1 MSNLGSGG
9 PLDGAPIASSL
20 GGFGVEFGRFGPVDV
35 DPEAGAFFD
44 IDNTIVR
51 GASIFALARG
61 LLRRK
66 ILTPADMLGF
76 GWKQAKFV
84 LAGTED
90 LDDMA
95 KIQTSALEIIKDQ
108 PVDEMRGIAD
118 EVFEKYMVDKL
129 WPGTLA
135 IAQSH
140 LDVGQRVW
148 LVSATPIE
156 VAEVIADR
164 LGLSGAIGTRSQ
176 IVDGRYTGKL
186 IGVPM
191 HGEAKAEAVREL
203 AEELQLNLSKCSAYS
218 DSANDIPMLSLV
230 GNPVAINPDHELRGR
245 ARTQGWQIRD
255 YRSRRFALKIG
266 VPAAALLGFGS
277 GLALGAVLGSRTP
290 AAG

>member
-9 PLDGAPIASSL
+9 PLDGAPITSSL

-35 DPEAGAFFD
+35 DPEAAAFFD

-66 ILTPADMLGF
+66 ILTPGDMLGF

-90 LDDMA
+90 LDDIA
-95 KIQTSALEIIKDQ
+95 KIQASALEIIKGQ
-108 PVDEMRGIAD
+108 PVDEMRAIAD

-176 IVDGRYTGKL
+176 IINGRYTGKL

-191 HGEAKAEAVREL
+191 HGQAKADAVREL
-203 AEELQLNLSKCSAYS
+203 TEELQLDLIKCSAYS

-230 GNPVAINPDHELRGR
+230 GNPVAINPDHELRVR

-266 VPAAALLGFGS
+266 VPAAALIGFGS
-277 GLALGAVLGSRTP
+277 GLAIGALLGSKAPST
-290 AAG
+290 A

>member
-9 PLDGAPIASSL
+9 PLDGAPVMSSL

-35 DPEAGAFFD
+35 DPEAAAFFD

-66 ILTPADMLGF
+66 ILTPGDMLGF

-90 LDDMA
+90 LDDIA
-95 KIQTSALEIIKDQ
+95 KIQASALQIIQDQ
-108 PVDEMRGIAD
+108 SVDEMRGIAD

-191 HGEAKAEAVREL
+191 HGEAKADAVREL
-203 AEELQLNLSKCSAYS
+203 AEDLQLDLSKCSAYS

-277 GLALGAVLGSRTP
+277 GLAIGAVLGAKSPP
-290 AAG
+290 AG